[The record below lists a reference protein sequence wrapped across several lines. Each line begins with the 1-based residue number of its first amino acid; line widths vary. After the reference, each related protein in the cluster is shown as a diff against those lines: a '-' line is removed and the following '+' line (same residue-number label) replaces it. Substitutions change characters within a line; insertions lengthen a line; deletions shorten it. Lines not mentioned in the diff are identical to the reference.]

1 MADLMARM
9 AEIAVSRHEA
19 DVLVALGL
27 GSCIGVALLD
37 RGSLTAGLA
46 HVVLPESRE
55 GNVAVPGKFADT
67 AVPELLRQ
75 VVALGAVK
83 SRLSAVLVGGA
94 QMFASGASGSL
105 DIGRRNEQA
114 VRTALAVAGIPI
126 TVAVTGGSAGR
137 TMRVHLESGIV
148 TCKQAGSVEETIAT
162 RGVTPLRQAA

>member
-1 MADLMARM
+1 MAELMARM

-27 GSCIGVALLD
+27 GSCIGVAVLD
-37 RGSLTAGLA
+37 RASLVAGLA

-55 GNVAVPGKFADT
+55 GSAAVPGKFADT

-75 VVALGAVK
+75 VIALGAVK

-94 QMFASGASGSL
+94 QMFASGGSGSL

-114 VRTALAVAGIPI
+114 VRTGLAVAGIPI
-126 TVAVTGGSAGR
+126 SVAVTGGSAGR

-148 TCKQAGSVEETIAT
+148 TCKQAGSTEETIAT
-162 RGVTPLRQAA
+162 RGATILRQAA

>member
-1 MADLMARM
+1 MAELMARM

-27 GSCIGVALLD
+27 GSCIGLALLD
-37 RGSLTAGLA
+37 RGSPVAGLA

-55 GNVAVPGKFADT
+55 GTSVPGKFADT

-75 VVALGAVK
+75 VIALGAVK
-83 SRLSAVLVGGA
+83 SRLSAVMVGGA
-94 QMFASGASGSL
+94 QMFASGGSGSL

-114 VRTALAVAGIPI
+114 VRTGLAVAGIPI
-126 TVAVTGGSAGR
+126 SVAVTGGSAGR

-148 TCKQAGSVEETIAT
+148 TCKQAGSTEETIAT
-162 RGVTPLRQAA
+162 RGATILRQAA

>member
-37 RGSLTAGLA
+37 RASLVAGLA
-46 HVVLPESRE
+46 HVVLPESR
-55 GNVAVPGKFADT
+55 PGAPTPRQFADT
-67 AVPELLRQ
+67 ALPEQLRQ
-75 VVALGAVK
+75 VTGLGAIT
-83 SRLSAVLVGGA
+83 SRLHAVLVGGA
-94 QMFASGASGSL
+94 QMFAVSTGGVL

-126 TVAVTGGSAGR
+126 TTTLTGGSAGR
-137 TMRVHLESGIV
+137 TMRVHIGAGLV
-148 TCKQAGSVEETIAT
+148 TCKQAGSQEETIAV
-162 RGVTPLRQAA
+162 RGAGRLRAAA

>member
-27 GSCIGVALLD
+27 GSCIGVAVLD
-37 RGSLTAGLA
+37 RASLVAGLA

-55 GNVAVPGKFADT
+55 GSAAVPGKFADT

-75 VVALGAVK
+75 VIALGAVK

-94 QMFASGASGSL
+94 QMFTSGASGSL

-114 VRTALAVAGIPI
+114 VRTGLAVAGIPI
-126 TVAVTGGSAGR
+126 SVAVTGGRAGR
-137 TMRVHLESGIV
+137 TMRVHLDSGIV
-148 TCKQAGSVEETIAT
+148 TCRQAGSTEETIAT
-162 RGVTPLRQAA
+162 RGATILRQAA

>member
-37 RGSLTAGLA
+37 SMSLTAGLA

-55 GNVAVPGKFADT
+55 GSAAVPGKFADT

-75 VVALGAVK
+75 VVALGG
-83 SRLSAVLVGGA
+83 SRPRLSAVIVGGA

-114 VRTALAVAGIPI
+114 VRTALAVVGVPI
-126 TVAVTGGSAGR
+126 TTTLTGGSAGR
-137 TMRVHLESGIV
+137 TMRVHVGTGIV

-162 RGVTPLRQAA
+162 RGVPTLRQAA

>member
-37 RGSLTAGLA
+37 RASLTAGLA

-55 GNVAVPGKFADT
+55 GSAAVPGKFA
-67 AVPELLRQ
+67 A
-75 VVALGAVK
+75 K

-94 QMFASGASGSL
+94 QMFATGASNSL

-126 TVAVTGGSAGR
+126 TVAVTGGSTGR

-148 TCKQAGSVEETIAT
+148 TCKQAGSVEETIAA
-162 RGVTPLRQAA
+162 RGVTTLRQAA

>member
-27 GSCIGVALLD
+27 GSCIGIALLD
-37 RGSLTAGLA
+37 RGSLVAGLA

-55 GNVAVPGKFADT
+55 GSAAVPGKFADT
-67 AVPELLRQ
+67 AIPELLRQ
-75 VVALGAVK
+75 VTALGAVK

-94 QMFASGASGSL
+94 QMFASGSSGSL
-105 DIGRRNEQA
+105 DIGRRNDQA

-126 TVAVTGGSAGR
+126 AVTVTGGSAGR

-162 RGVTPLRQAA
+162 RGAAILRQAA

>member
-1 MADLMARM
+1 MAELMARM

-37 RGSLTAGLA
+37 RASLVAGLA
-46 HVVLPESRE
+46 HVVLPESRQ
-55 GNVAVPGKFADT
+55 GATTPGKFADT

-75 VVALGAVK
+75 VTGLGAIT
-83 SRLSAVLVGGA
+83 SRLHAVLVGGA
-94 QMFASGASGSL
+94 QMFAAGAGGVL

-126 TVAVTGGSAGR
+126 TTTLTGGSAGR
-137 TMRVHLESGIV
+137 TMRVHIGTGLV
-148 TCKQAGSVEETIAT
+148 TCKQAGSQEETIAV
-162 RGVTPLRQAA
+162 RDAGRLRAAA

>member
-19 DVLVALGL
+19 DILVALGL

-37 RGSLTAGLA
+37 RASLVAGLA

-55 GNVAVPGKFADT
+55 GGAAVPGKFADT

-75 VVALGAVK
+75 VIALGAVK
-83 SRLSAVLVGGA
+83 SRLSAVMVGGA
-94 QMFASGASGSL
+94 QMFATGASGSL

-114 VRTALAVAGIPI
+114 VRSALAVAGIPV

-162 RGVTPLRQAA
+162 RGATTLRRAA